1 MDKRVEI
8 SSAGTS
14 LVAGTSLRGKV
25 GAQTLLGLQND
36 DGSWGRY
43 PATDEEW
50 GDAAAYHSAPL
61 GNNWPDGE
69 PRVGLCVWW
78 WCGGGG
84 QCRNVDGNLRTC
96 NTRTI

>member
-1 MDKRVEI
+1 M
-8 SSAGTS
+8 
-14 LVAGTSLRGKV
+14 

-61 GNNWPDGE
+61 GGQQLAK
-69 PRVGLCVWW
+69 RGASGGVVCVVVMTLCV
-78 WCGGGG
+78 GG
-84 QCRNVDGNLRTC
+84 NVDGN
-96 NTRTI
+96 TRTID